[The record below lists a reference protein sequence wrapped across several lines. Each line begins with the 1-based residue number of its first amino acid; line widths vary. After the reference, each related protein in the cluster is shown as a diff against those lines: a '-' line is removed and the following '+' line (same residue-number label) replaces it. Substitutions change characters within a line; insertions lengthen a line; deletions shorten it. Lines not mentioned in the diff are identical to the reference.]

1 MSHENRG
8 AASLWRKIIGLGDAL
23 LKVADLAAQRKLIVR
38 TASELLNARARLWLD
53 ERLFRL
59 PGLNQ
64 TPLFPTEPET
74 ELMRRTYASSG
85 LPWLTS
91 DSGSKAASV
100 IRNQEISLGVLEISR
115 PDGDGFRPAELL
127 VLEGLVGHVALA
139 LTASHRF
146 AVEQWRIEQLMLVR
160 RVSAQIANVLDLDK
174 LTHQIARLILQTF
187 HFYYVSIFTLE
198 KGRRSLRF
206 RAGAGPAGRDG
217 HHRASPKLKVE
228 LGQGLVGTVAQTGE
242 EATAN
247 DVSREPRYRYIEE
260 LPDTRSEAVLPL
272 KIEDRILGV
281 LDIQS
286 ERPEAFHPND
296 LLVLRAL
303 ADTIAIA
310 INGARLYGDLRTR
323 AEQLAM
329 VTEVSEDIA
338 SILDL
343 DELLGKVAAL
353 IQERLGYPYI
363 HLFSVHPNRRQII
376 YEAGSTMSKVGL
388 KGYVLDLDRAEGMIP
403 WVARHA
409 ESILANDVHLEP
421 RYRPSPFPP
430 DDTRAEL
437 TIPLIY
443 DNQVVGVLDLQSDHL
458 NAFNQEDRSLLEAL
472 GDNVA
477 VAMHNA
483 DLYRTERWRRQVADS
498 LREVAGLLSS
508 DYGVDEVLDRV
519 LRELER
525 NLPCDVSTVW
535 LLEGD
540 RLYPAHVHGAGVE
553 EVRNA
558 AQRWPESYE
567 FLRAVLASS
576 EPVLR
581 KPDDPLGPSGIA
593 SGFSADYSSIV
604 ASLSAGDR
612 QLGVLTLSHHAANRY
627 GHEAQAMTATFASY
641 AAVAIEN
648 ARLYD
653 AAQEQAYASA
663 ALLQVA
669 QSVANSNN
677 LEETVTAVVRVT
689 PMLVG
694 VQACAI
700 YLWEAERYP
709 AAQSYGFPDS
719 VEKLLCGRDLASGE
733 FTLLDAVRT
742 GSRIV
747 VASVPS
753 TTPEEWLNPVLA
765 TSDEDAL
772 ALLEGGD
779 HLLIG
784 FPLMIKSD
792 FYGVLL
798 VEDTDQALRFRQK
811 RVEIINSIAQQV
823 ALSIQNEHLQ
833 QEMVTRE
840 RLEREVELARQI
852 QMTFLPDHLPEFP
865 NWDLAA
871 TWRTA
876 REVGGDFYDVFELG
890 GGRLGLFIADVSDK
904 GIPAALFMALT
915 RTLVRAA
922 IKDTTSPAEVM
933 HRVNELIIPDNQ
945 QDMFVT
951 AVYGVLSLD
960 TGSLTYTNC
969 GHNPPIWLHDRD
981 HRLETLPRTGP
992 ALGVIAGAGIE
1003 EHHLLMAPGDS
1014 LLWYTDGVTETFS
1027 PEDETYDEWRLSEML
1042 RSVRNLGAR
1051 GLLEAVEKA
1060 VDEFRGPRPA
1070 TDDLTMLAVKRLE
1083 IPHGLQAE
1091 GEVSEAAG

>member
-1 MSHENRG
+1 MSRDPQG
-8 AASLWRKIIGLGDAL
+8 APSNWRKIIWLGDVL
-23 LKVADLAAQRKLIVR
+23 LKSADLAAQRKLIVQ
-38 TASELLNARARLWLD
+38 TASELLDARASLWLD

-59 PGLNQ
+59 PGLNE
-64 TPLFPTEPET
+64 TPVFPTAPET
-74 ELMRRTYASSG
+74 ELMRRTYATSG
-85 LPWLTS
+85 VPWLLS
-91 DSGSKAASV
+91 DSGLEAASQ
-100 IRNQEISLGVLEISR
+100 IRNQEINLGVLEVSR
-115 PDGDGFRPAELL
+115 HGGRRLRSVELL
-127 VLEGLVGHVALA
+127 QLEGLVGHVALA

-146 AVEQWRIEQLMLVR
+146 AVEQWRMEQLMLVR
-160 RVSAQIANVLDLDK
+160 RVSAQITNVLDLDK
-174 LTHQIARLILQTF
+174 LTRQIARLILDTF
-187 HFYYVSIFTLE
+187 HYYYVSIFTLE
-198 KGRRSLRF
+198 KGRQALRF
-206 RAGAGPAGRDG
+206 RAGAGPMRGDG
-217 HHRASPKLKVE
+217 KRRTSPRLQVE
-228 LGQGLVGTVAQTGE
+228 LGQGLVGTVAQSGE
-242 EATAN
+242 EATTN
-247 DVSREPRYRYIEE
+247 DVRSEPRYRYVEE
-260 LPDTRSEAVLPL
+260 LPDTHSEAVLPL

-286 ERPEAFHPND
+286 ERLEAFHPND
-296 LLVLRAL
+296 LLVLRVL
-303 ADTIAIA
+303 ADNIAIA

-323 AEQLAM
+323 AEHLAM
-329 VTEVSEDIA
+329 VTEVSEDIT

-353 IQERLGYPYI
+353 IQERLRYPYI

-376 YEAGSTMSKVGL
+376 YEAGSSMSKVGL

-403 WVARHA
+403 WVARNG
-409 ESILANDVHLEP
+409 ESILANDVRLER

-437 TIPLIY
+437 TIPLVY
-443 DNQVVGVLDLQSDHL
+443 DNRVVGVLDLQSDHL
-458 NAFNQEDRSLLEAL
+458 NAFDQEDRSLLEAL

-477 VAMHNA
+477 TAMHNA

-535 LLEGD
+535 LLEGEH
-540 RLYPAHVHGAGVE
+540 LYPAHVHGANTE
-553 EVRNA
+553 DIQSA

-567 FLRAVLASS
+567 FLRSVLASS

-581 KPDDPLGPSGIA
+581 KPDDPLGPTGVA
-593 SGFSADYSSIV
+593 SGFSADYSSIA

-612 QLGVLTLSHHAANRY
+612 QLGVLTLSHHAPNRY

-669 QSVANSNN
+669 QSAANSNN
-677 LEETVTAVVRVT
+677 LKETLAAVVRVT

-700 YLWEAERYP
+700 YLRGAERYQ
-709 AAQSYGFPDS
+709 AAQMYGFPAP
-719 VEKLLCGRDLASGE
+719 VEKLLGGRELADGE
-733 FTLLDAVRT
+733 FILLDAVRA
-742 GSRIV
+742 GAKIV
-747 VASVPS
+747 VGSVTS

-765 TSDEDAL
+765 TSDEEAL
-772 ALLEGGD
+772 ALLQGGD

-784 FPLMIKSD
+784 FPLMIKND

-798 VEDTDQALRFRQK
+798 VEETDQVLRFRQK
-811 RVEIINSIAQQV
+811 RIEIIQGIAQQV
-823 ALSIQNEHLQ
+823 ALSIQNEQLQ
-833 QEMVTRE
+833 QEMLTRE
-840 RLEREVELARQI
+840 RLEHEVELARQI

-876 REVGGDFYDVFELG
+876 RQVGGDFYDVFELPD
-890 GGRLGLFIADVSDK
+890 GRLGLLIADVSDK

-915 RTLVRAA
+915 RTLVRAVL
-922 IKDTTSPAEVM
+922 KDTASPAEVM
-933 HRVNELIIPDNQ
+933 HRVNELIIPDNRQ
-945 QDMFVT
+945 EMFVT
-951 AVYGVLSLD
+951 AVYGVLSLEE
-960 TGSLTYTNC
+960 GSLTYANC
-969 GHNPPIWLHDRD
+969 GHNPPVWLHSRDRS
-981 HRLETLPRTGP
+981 LETLPRTGP
-992 ALGVIAGAGIE
+992 ALGVIAGAEIG
-1003 EHHLLMAPGDS
+1003 EHTIPLAPGDF
-1014 LLWYTDGVTETFS
+1014 LLLYTDGVTETFS
-1027 PEDETYDEWRLSEML
+1027 PEDEIYGEARLCEVLQSIGD
-1042 RSVRNLGAR
+1042 RGVR
-1051 GLLEAVEKA
+1051 GLLEAVEKS
-1060 VDEFRGPRPA
+1060 VNEFRGPLPA
-1070 TDDLTMLAVKRLE
+1070 TDDLTMLAVKRME
-1083 IPHGLQAE
+1083 IPE
-1091 GEVSEAAG
+1091 GQPEARKAGEAAG